1 MAGFVANRAELPL
14 PRDRYDVAIVG
25 GGLLGLAA
33 AADLVRREPAAAV
46 VIVEQGGIP
55 SEEGAT
61 QYSPAIQHAFFA
73 EPALRAQARRWREEL
88 REISAAQPRHGRI
101 FDAVGVLSFEPEH
114 VALARDLPGEF
125 ELLRSAE
132 VRTRWPQAEV
142 FLDLS
147 TERPAAWDAGG
158 GFGNAEALA
167 YAFGMAA
174 VRGGADLCLNARA
187 AWDRDGRLRLERLT
201 VNNRMELIVAGRDRL
216 QAERIVLAAG
226 AGGLALAEQHFGEVL
241 PFEQCLM
248 QYPRLDRD
256 RAWPVANEGQPP
268 LPVLMD
274 AGFTLRPHHDGI
286 VLIPPLLPPDP
297 HGYAPT
303 GGKFLG
309 VPVGLRREHL
319 AQFSRA
325 LERLPAL
332 SLPTLNPGRTPQNL
346 RRAHEVLPPHGAP
359 VAVAIHD
366 TSHRVLLGGSAAF
379 ALGPRVERG

>member
-1 MAGFVANRAELPL
+1 MAGFVANRADLPL
-14 PRDRYDVAIVG
+14 PRDQYDVAIVG
-25 GGLLGLAA
+25 GGLIGLAA
-33 AADLVRREPAAAV
+33 AAGLMRREPEAAV
-46 VIVEQGGIP
+46 VILEQGGIP

-88 REISAAQPRHGRI
+88 TEITAANPRHGRI
-101 FDAVGVLSFEPEH
+101 YDAVGVLSFEPEH
-114 VALARDLPGEF
+114 IALAQEEPD
-125 ELLRSAE
+125 ELGLLNSAE
-132 VRTRWPQAEV
+132 VRARWPQAEV

-147 TERPAAWDAGG
+147 AERVAAWDAGG

-174 VRGGADLCLNARA
+174 VRAGADLCLNARA

-216 QAERIVLAAG
+216 HAARIVLAAG
-226 AGGLALAEQHFGEVL
+226 AAGLALAEQHFGEVV

-256 RAWPVANEGQPP
+256 PSWPGAVEGQPP

-274 AGFTLRPHHDGI
+274 AGFTLRPHHDGC

-297 HGYAPT
+297 HGYVPI
-303 GGKFLG
+303 GGRFLG

-319 AQFSRA
+319 AQLSRA

-346 RRAHEVLPPHGAP
+346 RRAHEVLTPHGAP
-359 VAVAIHD
+359 LSVPIHD
-366 TSHRVLLGGSAAF
+366 TPHRVLLGGNAAF
-379 ALGPRVERG
+379 ALGPRV